1 MRRSKL
7 IFSLLALISV
17 GLASMTA
24 TAALV
29 MQMGMADLVA
39 NADKVFR
46 GTVIAREPGTVS
58 AGGSEFSTVIYT
70 VRVDDALKGN
80 FGSGKDAA
88 VVELTMLGSL
98 KKDTQT
104 GDVRHVS
111 ALNLNPDLSVG
122 REYVLFTTSA
132 SAIGLSTT
140 VGLNQ
145 GLFRVFNNAQGREMT
160 ANGLGNQGLFD
171 GAVSYDELKTA
182 VRAASR

>member
-1 MRRSKL
+1 
-7 IFSLLALISV
+7 
-17 GLASMTA
+17 
-24 TAALV
+24 
-29 MQMGMADLVA
+29 
-39 NADKVFR
+39 
-46 GTVIAREPGTVS
+46 
-58 AGGSEFSTVIYT
+58 
-70 VRVDDALKGN
+70 
-80 FGSGKDAA
+80 
-88 VVELTMLGSL
+88 MLGSL

-140 VGLNQ
+140 VGLSQ